1 MKVSFCGGK
10 EKCCSSNAFRKK
22 KNKTIW
28 LANREENLKDDDEGD
43 RFSLFG
49 WELRFLFCDNRS
61 RNAKCVNWKICL
73 EHFCAIMLLT
83 SSNSAGNWAVNF
95 HANFFIIV

>member
-28 LANREENLKDDDEGD
+28 LANREENLKDNDEEIASVFLGENWD
-43 RFSLFG
+43 SYFVTIGRETQNVLIGRFAWNTFVQLCCWRVVIARLIFMQI
-49 WELRFLFCDNRS
+49 FL
-61 RNAKCVNWKICL
+61 
-73 EHFCAIMLLT
+73 
-83 SSNSAGNWAVNF
+83 
-95 HANFFIIV
+95 